1 MDYSL
6 LIAYLRQK
14 QYITD
19 LEKDILDTW
28 DELQK
33 SPLDMDSAE
42 RQVLSNDANYR
53 DIAAMVT
60 ALPTTVKKP
69 REQITETDLRYK
81 LTMQLVRLLQKRG
94 AGLWPINWN

>member
-1 MDYSL
+1 MDYSA
-6 LIAYLRQK
+6 LIEYLKQK

-33 SPLDMDSAE
+33 DPFDRKSAE
-42 RQVLSNDANYR
+42 QQVLSNDANYR

-60 ALPTTVKKP
+60 VLPTTVPKP
-69 REQITETDLRYK
+69 REQITETDLRYN
-81 LTMQLVRLLQKRG
+81 LTMQLAALVAKG
-94 AGLWPINWN
+94 WWPING